1 MNKYLLSDYY
11 ELGPFTYIPSFYH
24 LKQPYGVAIF
34 SIHPTGLK
42 KIIITC
48 PETSE
53 RQHLKD
59 MLHPSIRIFLR
70 HE

>member
-42 KIIITC
+42 K
-48 PETSE
+48 
-53 RQHLKD
+53 
-59 MLHPSIRIFLR
+59 
-70 HE
+70 